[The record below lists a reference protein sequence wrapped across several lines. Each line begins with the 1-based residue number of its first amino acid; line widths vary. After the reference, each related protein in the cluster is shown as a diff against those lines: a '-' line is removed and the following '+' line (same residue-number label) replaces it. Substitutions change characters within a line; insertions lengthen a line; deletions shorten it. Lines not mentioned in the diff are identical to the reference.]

1 MNKLLPAALNLRNPS
16 LISPNDILKAN
27 IMKYIHYIIGLL
39 IFCCSQNWA
48 MAQTEQ
54 KAVAPIKT
62 IASLDVAR
70 YQGTWYEIAKFPNW
84 FQRKCI
90 ADTNATYKIKEDG
103 NVSVTNRCT
112 FENNEKGEALG
123 TARQIGDSTSPKLEV
138 RFAPAW
144 LGFLPLVWGDYW
156 VIDIDPEYQ
165 LAAVSDPRREYLW
178 ILSRTKSVDQSRYQA
193 LLSRLVNENGFNLE
207 KLSLTPQN

>member
-1 MNKLLPAALNLRNPS
+1 
-16 LISPNDILKAN
+16 
-27 IMKYIHYIIGLL
+27 MKYIHYIIGLL

-54 KAVAPIKT
+54 KAAAPIKT

-123 TARQIGDSTSPKLEV
+123 IARQIGDSTSPKLEV

-156 VIDIDPEYQ
+156 VIDIDAEYQ

>member
-193 LLSRLVNENGFNLE
+193 LLSRLVNENGFSLE

>member
-1 MNKLLPAALNLRNPS
+1 MNKIYSILGLLAFS
-16 LISPNDILKAN
+16 LIHNVAI
-27 IMKYIHYIIGLL
+27 
-39 IFCCSQNWA
+39 
-48 MAQTEQ
+48 AQGDQ
-54 KAVAPIKT
+54 KPIAPIKT

-112 FENNEKGEALG
+112 FENGEKGEALG
-123 TARQIGDSTSPKLEV
+123 TARQIGNSTSPTLEV

-144 LGFLPLVWGDYW
+144 LGFLPMVWGDYW

-165 LAAVSDPRREYLW
+165 LAAVSDPRRQYLW
-178 ILSRTKSVDQSRYQA
+178 ILSRTKMVEPKKYQA
-193 LLSRLVNENGFNLE
+193 LLNRLVNDNGFSLE
-207 KLSLTPQN
+207 QLSLTPQN

>member
-1 MNKLLPAALNLRNPS
+1 MKLSQLVQQYSINL
-16 LISPNDILKAN
+16 KVN
-27 IMKYIHYIIGLL
+27 IMRKNHYIIGLL
-39 IFCCSQNWA
+39 VFCYSQNWV
-48 MAQTEQ
+48 MAQSAQVEQ
-54 KAVAPIKT
+54 KTVTPIKT

-165 LAAVSDPRREYLW
+165 LAAVSDPRRQYLW
-178 ILSRTKSVDQSRYQA
+178 ILSRTKKVDPSKYQA
-193 LLSRLVNENGFNLE
+193 LLGRLVNENGFSLE
-207 KLSLTPQN
+207 QLSLTPQN

>member
-54 KAVAPIKT
+54 KAAAPIKT

-193 LLSRLVNENGFNLE
+193 LLSRLVNENGFSLE

>member
-54 KAVAPIKT
+54 KAAAPIKT

-178 ILSRTKSVDQSRYQA
+178 ILSRTKSVDQNRYQA
-193 LLSRLVNENGFNLE
+193 LLGRLVNDNGFSLE